1 MSKTVKENNTLWQC
15 KNTTHGVVF
24 LYMCFYDA
32 KRLQLT
38 AHTISVLKDSSLSK
52 PDKWEKCLSRSNIP
66 YTWFLQK
73 HENNIN
79 IDTWVTK
86 VQFDM
91 ETDFLDQN
99 VSSTQLQ
106 YFFFYQ
112 EAYLNLC
119 KVRTFKYVNKQDKPV
134 HISNCYSYNIKRY
147 KLFIKLNKSYRITAA
162 INENS
167 RLKST
172 LSSCTYEIK

>member
-1 MSKTVKENNTLWQC
+1 MDLHFCTCASMMQNECSSYHFCSERQ
-15 KNTTHGVVF
+15 F
-24 LYMCFYDA
+24 S
-32 KRLQLT
+32 LQT
-38 AHTISVLKDSSLSK
+38 RQVGEVLVSL
-52 PDKWEKCLSRSNIP
+52 
-66 YTWFLQK
+66 K
-73 HENNIN
+73 HPIHMVSTKQENNIN

-147 KLFIKLNKSYRITAA
+147 KLFIKFNKSYRITAA

>member
-1 MSKTVKENNTLWQC
+1 MS
-15 KNTTHGVVF
+15 
-24 LYMCFYDA
+24 D
-32 KRLQLT
+32 
-38 AHTISVLKDSSLSK
+38 
-52 PDKWEKCLSRSNIP
+52 
-66 YTWFLQK
+66 
-73 HENNIN
+73 
-79 IDTWVTK
+79 
-86 VQFDM
+86 QFDM